1 MLKKVFLLQ
10 DCCKHQQHRRRGR
23 GEDMASSAGC
33 FLGCS
38 SPNGAEDENSE
49 EKCDNCDIIACSK
62 ECMKLH
68 KPEDHQSMLSS
79 ESQKKF
85 VFAWTQFHYFMDCI
99 QCRFG

>member
-1 MLKKVFLLQ
+1 
-10 DCCKHQQHRRRGR
+10 
-23 GEDMASSAGC
+23 MASSAGC

-68 KPEDHQSMLSS
+68 KNPEDHQSMLSS

-85 VFAWTQFHYFMDCI
+85 VFAWTQFHYLMDCI

>member
-1 MLKKVFLLQ
+1 
-10 DCCKHQQHRRRGR
+10 
-23 GEDMASSAGC
+23 MASSAGC

-38 SPNGAEDENSE
+38 SPNGAEDESSE